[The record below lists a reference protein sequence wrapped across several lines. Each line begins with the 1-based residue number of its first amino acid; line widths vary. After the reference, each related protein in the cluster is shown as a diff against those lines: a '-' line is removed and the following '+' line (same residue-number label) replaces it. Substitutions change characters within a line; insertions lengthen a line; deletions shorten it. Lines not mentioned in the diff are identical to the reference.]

1 MATIVISM
9 CEMIE
14 LRSELMGS
22 VWQIPVE
29 IGQVLAAGE
38 TVAVVESM
46 KMEIPVVAPI
56 DCRILEIRVEEGA
69 QVNEGQTIAVLGE
82 P

>member
-1 MATIVISM
+1 VTTTLVSI
-9 CEMIE
+9 CRMIE

-22 VWQIPVE
+22 VWHIPVE
-29 IGQVLAAGE
+29 IGQVLSAGE

-56 DCRILEIRVEEGA
+56 DCRILEIQVEEGA
-69 QVNEGQTIAVLGE
+69 QINEGQTIAILAE
-82 P
+82 A

>member
-1 MATIVISM
+1 MM
-9 CEMIE
+9 E

-29 IGQVLAAGE
+29 IGQVLSAGD

-46 KMEIPVVAPI
+46 KMEIPVLAPM
-56 DCRILEIRVEEGA
+56 DCRILEIQVEEGA
-69 QVNEGQTIAVLGE
+69 QISEGQTIAILGE
-82 P
+82 PDRG